1 MLKGFIILVGLALV
15 TAFTVNYFSPVG
27 IALVGDWDTRNGV
40 ISARA
45 KNDVV
50 VHAREIDT
58 VQAAHALYG
67 KKGVLFVDAR
77 PAEMFMAGHIKGAV
91 SMPVEEVD
99 QLIEDFVKTHDPD
112 THIITYCSGRECED
126 SHLLADRLSDYGFTH
141 VQVFV
146 DGFPAWK
153 KEGYPIE

>member
-1 MLKGFIILVGLALV
+1 MLKGFGILAGVALI
-15 TAFTVNYFSPVG
+15 TAFTVNHFSPVG

-50 VHAREIDT
+50 VHSREIDT
-58 VQAAHALYG
+58 VQAAHALYEQ
-67 KKGVLFVDAR
+67 KGVVFVDAR

-91 SMPVEEVD
+91 SLPVDEADRLMEA
-99 QLIEDFVKTHDPD
+99 FVEAHDPN
-112 THIITYCSGRECED
+112 THIVTYCSGRECED
-126 SHLLADRLSDYGFTH
+126 SHMLADKLTDYGFTH

-153 KEGYPIE
+153 AEGYPVE